1 MNAISQTIAALRQP
15 EIITRLE
22 RTFADLITMI
32 QVSDR
37 LNRHQ
42 KRILMS
48 DLRTA
53 STMLGLSPTAVP
65 CDVIWLNQRVFR
77 KQCTDF
83 GKSPDR
89 FRNIKLSLRKALALV
104 GLQQPRICGEA
115 GLSPAWIGVLDAAL
129 VVPQRAGLRRM
140 ARFCA
145 IRSIEPDQ
153 LTNPVFADFLAE
165 EVITRLD
172 GKATK
177 RGSTIARAWNRIIAS
192 SPDLQG
198 CQRLQAPRQREP
210 YTLPIE
216 QFPDSLQAE
225 YAAYREWMSPSRGK
239 SHFKGRGGKH
249 RARSATLKTRS
260 FAVRQMLGALVQM
273 GHDPAAITGFGYII
287 QYASDILDFFEAR
300 AIARLPPKPPT
311 EKKKEEEDD
320 DPEIVGGQ
328 LAVIADTL
336 FSIGVHFLGL
346 TGGVADELHRMR
358 KLTHPR
364 RKVGL
369 TGKVR
374 ERLMQL
380 IQPYNR
386 SRLLLLPEDIE
397 REARSAD
404 PTDMKMAQRFMIAV
418 AIEVLLVCPLRMKN
432 LTGLRLDRH
441 LKRLSPG
448 GRSVTHI
455 VIEVTETKNHDLV
468 EWPVP
473 PATAKLLEVWCR
485 VWRPVMAG
493 GGQANPYLF
502 PALDKAASKS
512 QAALAEGIKSL
523 IRRELDLAVHP
534 HLLRHFAAWRHL
546 NRYPGQYE
554 IVRRALGH
562 TSIET
567 TIGTYCGLE
576 GESAA
581 RLFHGG
587 LELDKTEARRLVRA
601 KAASKTLKNQR

>member
-1 MNAISQTIAALRQP
+1 MNAISQTTAALRQP
-15 EIITRLE
+15 EIITHLDLS
-22 RTFADLITMI
+22 FADLITQI
-32 QVSDR
+32 EASGTLSKDE
-37 LNRHQ
+37 
-42 KRILMS
+42 KRIWPS

-53 STMLGLSPTAVP
+53 SAMLGLSPAAVP
-65 CDVIWLNQRVFR
+65 CDVIWLNQHVFR
-77 KQCTDF
+77 KLCTDF
-83 GKSPDR
+83 GKSYDR

-129 VVPQRAGLRRM
+129 VVSQRAGLRRM

-145 IRSIEPDQ
+145 IRSVEPDQ
-153 LTNPVFADFLAE
+153 LTNPVFADFLEE

-172 GKATK
+172 AKATR
-177 RGSTIARAWNRIIAS
+177 RGPTIARAWNRIIAS

-216 QFPDSLQAE
+216 HFPDSLQAQ
-225 YAAYREWMSPSRGK
+225 YAAYREWVSPSQGK
-239 SHFKGRGGKH
+239 SHFKGRGGKR
-249 RARSATLKTRS
+249 RARPATLKTRS
-260 FAVRQMLGALVQM
+260 FSFLQMLGALVQI
-273 GHDPAAITGFGYII
+273 GHDPAAITSFDYVVAR
-287 QYASDILDFFEAR
+287 ASDILDFFEAR
-300 AIARLPPKPPT
+300 AIARLPPKRR
-311 EKKKEEEDD
+311 DD
-320 DPEIVGGQ
+320 DEKPEIVGGQ

-336 FSIGVHFLGL
+336 LIIGVHFLGL
-346 TGGVADELHRMR
+346 TGELADELREMR

-364 RKVGL
+364 RKGGL

-386 SRLLLLPEDIE
+386 SRLLLLPEGIE
-397 REARSAD
+397 QEARSAD
-404 PTDMKMAQRFMIAV
+404 QKDPKMAHRFMIAL

-432 LTGLRLDRH
+432 LTGLRLDCH
-441 LKRLSPG
+441 LKRLGPG
-448 GRSVTHI
+448 GRWITHI
-455 VIEVTETKNHDLV
+455 VIEGTETKNHDAV

-473 PATAKLLEVWCR
+473 LATAKLLEVWCQ
-485 VWRPVMAG
+485 VWRPVMEG
-493 GGQANPYLF
+493 GGKANPYLF
-502 PALDKAASKS
+502 PALDREASKS
-512 QAALAEGIKSL
+512 QNALADGIKGL
-523 IRRELDLAVHP
+523 IRRELDLVVHP

-562 TSIET
+562 NSVET

-581 RLFHGG
+581 RLFQGG

-601 KAASKTLKNQR
+601 RKASKTPKGRR

>member
-1 MNAISQTIAALRQP
+1 MNAISQTIAAQCQP
-15 EIITRLE
+15 EIITRLDL
-22 RTFADLITMI
+22 TFVDLII
-32 QVSDR
+32 LVLISDI

-42 KRILMS
+42 KRILLS

-53 STMLGLSPTAVP
+53 AAMLGLSPAAVP
-65 CDVIWLNQRVFR
+65 CDVIWLQQNLFR
-77 KQCTDF
+77 KRCSDF
-83 GKSPDR
+83 GKSHDR

-115 GLSPAWIGVLDAAL
+115 GLSPAWIRVLDAAL
-129 VVPQRAGLRRM
+129 VVAQRAGLRRM
-140 ARFCA
+140 GQFCA
-145 IRSIEPDQ
+145 IRRIEPEQ
-153 LTNPVFADFLAE
+153 LDDAIFADFLQQ

-177 RGSTIARAWNRIIAS
+177 RGPTIARAWNRIIAS
-192 SPDLQG
+192 SPDLQR

-210 YTLPIE
+210 YTLPITH
-216 QFPDSLQAE
+216 FPESLQAE
-225 YAAYREWMSPSRGK
+225 YAAYREWMSPSQGR
-239 SHFKGRGGKH
+239 SHFKGRGGKR
-249 RARSATLKTRS
+249 RARPATLKTRS
-260 FAVRQMLGALVQM
+260 FAVLQMLGALVRM
-273 GHDPAAITGFGYII
+273 EHAPAAITGFEYVVAH
-287 QYASDILDFFEAR
+287 ASDILDFFEAR
-300 AIARLPPKPPT
+300 AIARLPARPPNAT
-311 EKKKEEEDD
+311 RQEAE
-320 DPEIVGGQ
+320 PEIVGGQ

-336 FSIGVHFLGL
+336 FIIGVHFLGL
-346 TGGVADELHRMR
+346 TGEVAEGLGEMR

-386 SRLLLLPEDIE
+386 SCLLLLPEDIE
-397 REARSAD
+397 QAARSAD
-404 PTDMKMAQRFMIAV
+404 PADAKMAHRFMLAV

-432 LTGLRLDRH
+432 LTGLRLDHH
-441 LKRLSPG
+441 LKRLGPG

-455 VIEVTETKNHDLV
+455 VIEVTETKNHDVV

-493 GGQANPYLF
+493 SGEANRYLF
-502 PALDKAASKS
+502 PALDKAGSKS
-512 QAALAEGIKSL
+512 QAALAEGIKGL
-523 IRRELDLAVHP
+523 IRRQLGLVVHP

-562 TSIET
+562 NSIET

-601 KAASKTLKNQR
+601 KAASKTPKSRH